1 MEQVTSS
8 SRLRSGADAAMV
20 SRTQRGPCSPAGTSP
35 PWGPDTESTAGPA
48 EGQEWQP
55 HMGLRAQAIDQSIAA
70 PMRLPQNQRER
81 TLLILKS
88 NALIL
93 QMRKLRP
100 RVCSWEEGRAVQ
112 VPAHAVLLGTHSYL
126 QTLSFQLLENCSNAP
141 IMRTRHQITTC

>member
-1 MEQVTSS
+1 
-8 SRLRSGADAAMV
+8 
-20 SRTQRGPCSPAGTSP
+20 
-35 PWGPDTESTAGPA
+35 
-48 EGQEWQP
+48 
-55 HMGLRAQAIDQSIAA
+55 MGLHAQAIDQSPAA

-100 RVCSWEEGRAVQ
+100 RVCSLEEGRAVQ
-112 VPAHAVLLGTHSYL
+112 VPAHAILLGTHSYL
-126 QTLSFQLLENCSNAP
+126 QTLSFHLLENCSNAP